1 MTAPPCPMCLGTK
14 RHLMIGSAGLVCCLT
29 CPDTG
34 GLMRGT
40 TDDTEDERRIAE
52 LEREVERLRDALEH
66 VEEIGESRVGEVAR
80 AALRGGR

>member
-1 MTAPPCPMCLGTK
+1 MTRPACPLCLGTK
-14 RHLMIGSAGLVCCLT
+14 RHLMIGSAGMAPCLT
-29 CPDTG
+29 CHDTG

-40 TDDTEDERRIAE
+40 TDDTEDERRIAA
-52 LEREVERLRDALEH
+52 LEREVKRLRDALEH